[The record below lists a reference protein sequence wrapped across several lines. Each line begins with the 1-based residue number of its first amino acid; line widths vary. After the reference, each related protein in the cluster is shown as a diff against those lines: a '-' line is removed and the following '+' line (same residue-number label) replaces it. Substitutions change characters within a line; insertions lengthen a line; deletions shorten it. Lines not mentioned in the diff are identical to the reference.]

1 MRDTATCNPAIGN
14 MKEFK
19 QIKDKLYYDDGT
31 YIRDVVIE
39 SCTDSDYE
47 KLFNYLDTIGISLK
61 RLDADESEVS
71 FYFMLG
77 LCKVIVRP
85 QSLDMDID
93 AREFQTIEDHN
104 RLIQF
109 LVGLSKSLNKNISLN
124 PELNTEYSILRINA
138 DRIEWS

>member
-1 MRDTATCNPAIGN
+1 
-14 MKEFK
+14 
-19 QIKDKLYYDDGT
+19 
-31 YIRDVVIE
+31 
-39 SCTDSDYE
+39 
-47 KLFNYLDTIGISLK
+47 
-61 RLDADESEVS
+61 
-71 FYFMLG
+71 MLG
-77 LCKVIVRP
+77 LCKVIIRP

-109 LVGLSKSLNKNISLN
+109 LIGLSKSLNKKISLN